1 LSATPL
7 LKILFQL
14 KEKVEAIEKSVSE
27 KEINILSKD
36 LRVEYEKQ
44 LQIMRNMRS
53 VYEERQKSDYQ
64 EKQELKKVIEDLKR
78 ELEDEKKKNK

>member
-1 LSATPL
+1 MSATPL

>member
-1 LSATPL
+1 M
-7 LKILFQL
+7 
-14 KEKVEAIEKSVSE
+14 SE

-44 LQIMRNMRS
+44 LQIMRNMRT

-64 EKQELKKVIEDLKR
+64 EKQELKKVIEDQKK
-78 ELEDEKKKNK
+78 ELEDEKKKTK

>member
-1 LSATPL
+1 M
-7 LKILFQL
+7 
-14 KEKVEAIEKSVSE
+14 EAIEKSVSE

-36 LRVEYEKQ
+36 LRAEYEKQ

-64 EKQELKKVIEDLKR
+64 EKQELKKAMEDLKR